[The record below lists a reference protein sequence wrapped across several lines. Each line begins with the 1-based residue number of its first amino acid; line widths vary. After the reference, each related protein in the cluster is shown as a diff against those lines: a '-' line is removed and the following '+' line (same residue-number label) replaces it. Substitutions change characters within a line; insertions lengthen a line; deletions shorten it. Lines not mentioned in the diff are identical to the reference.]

1 MLSEDAST
9 VSVSPPWH
17 ADPGTKGKI
26 DHPDTCVTG
35 VGGFALGGGWS
46 WKSNQYGLTIDT
58 ITAFDVVTAT
68 GKILHVTET
77 SEPDLFFGLKV
88 RIFSTSDTPRVD
100 VTDFAGWIE

>member
-1 MLSEDAST
+1 MTPIRIA
-9 VSVSPPWH
+9 
-17 ADPGTKGKI
+17 
-26 DHPDTCVTG
+26 G

-68 GKILHVTET
+68 GKILHVTES

-88 RIFSTSDTPRVD
+88 SIFFTSDTERVNVEKSCRVD
-100 VTDFAGWIE
+100 